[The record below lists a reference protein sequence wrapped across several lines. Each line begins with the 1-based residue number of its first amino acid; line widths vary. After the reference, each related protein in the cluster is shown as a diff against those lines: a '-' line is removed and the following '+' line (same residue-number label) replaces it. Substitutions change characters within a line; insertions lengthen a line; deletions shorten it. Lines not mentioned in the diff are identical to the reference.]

1 MKVPF
6 IDLRLQHE
14 SIKGELHA
22 AIDQVFES
30 SAFAGGRFVEAFE
43 TEFAAFCGC
52 RHAVAVG
59 NGTDALWLALL
70 AAGVGPG
77 SEVITVPN
85 TFIAT
90 AEAISLCGAT
100 PVFVDIDPRTYTM
113 DPNQLEDRITPR
125 TKGIIPVHLFGQT
138 ADMDPILRVARRHG
152 IAVIEDACQAHG
164 AEYRGR
170 RAGSHGDFG
179 CFSFYPGKNLG
190 ACGEAGAVV
199 TNHDEAARHMRV
211 FRDHGQTQKYHHHV
225 IGWNARM
232 DGIQAAILSVKLKH
246 LPVWTEH
253 RRRNAAAYARL
264 LRGVPGVMTPV
275 EADYATHVYHVY
287 AIRAA
292 ERDHLLRKML
302 EYGVQCL
309 VHYPVP
315 VHLQTAYRHLGHAP
329 GAFPIAEQCA
339 AEYLSLPMF
348 AELNHEQIES
358 VVAGLSQSL
367 DTLSEDEVRRATA

>member
-14 SIKGELHA
+14 SIKAELHA

-90 AEAISLCGAT
+90 AEAISLCGAE

-138 ADMDPILRVARRHG
+138 ADMDPILRGGPTARPRRHRRCMPG
-152 IAVIEDACQAHG
+152 PRRRVSS
-164 AEYRGR
+164 GR
-170 RAGSHGDFG
+170 RAGSLGDFG

-199 TNHDEAARHMRV
+199 TNHDAAARHMRV
-211 FRDHGQTQKYHHHV
+211 FRDHGQTRKYHHHV

-264 LRGVPGVMTPV
+264 LRGVPGVVTPV

-315 VHLQTAYRHLGHAP
+315 VHLQTAYRHLGMHPEPSPSPSSAQRSTSR
-329 GAFPIAEQCA
+329 FRC
-339 AEYLSLPMF
+339 LR
-348 AELNHEQIES
+348 N
-358 VVAGLSQSL
+358 
-367 DTLSEDEVRRATA
+367 

>member
-70 AAGVGPG
+70 AAGVGSG

-90 AEAISLCGAT
+90 AEAISLCGAK

-138 ADMDPILRVARRHG
+138 ADMDPILQVARRHG
-152 IAVIEDACQAHG
+152 
-164 AEYRGR
+164 
-170 RAGSHGDFG
+170 
-179 CFSFYPGKNLG
+179 
-190 ACGEAGAVV
+190 
-199 TNHDEAARHMRV
+199 
-211 FRDHGQTQKYHHHV
+211 
-225 IGWNARM
+225 
-232 DGIQAAILSVKLKH
+232 
-246 LPVWTEH
+246 H
-253 RRRNAAAYARL
+253 RRHRRCM
-264 LRGVPGVMTPV
+264 PG
-275 EADYATHVYHVY
+275 
-287 AIRAA
+287 
-292 ERDHLLRKML
+292 
-302 EYGVQCL
+302 
-309 VHYPVP
+309 
-315 VHLQTAYRHLGHAP
+315 
-329 GAFPIAEQCA
+329 
-339 AEYLSLPMF
+339 S
-348 AELNHEQIES
+348 
-358 VVAGLSQSL
+358 
-367 DTLSEDEVRRATA
+367 RR